1 MSLANIAIQCLSH
14 SASSPC
20 KQRESKYADSIC
32 LMILLAHFC
41 YLRTA
46 SEHSWLNGGIKSL
59 ITMQLDKKNKTIPPT
74 PRESSNKLHGYK
86 KVLKRDWKKAD
97 TTYSDRIQKIVQS
110 HSWVTRKD

>member
-1 MSLANIAIQCLSH
+1 MFMLLANIAVHCLSH

-59 ITMQLDKKNKTIPPT
+59 ITMQLDKK
-74 PRESSNKLHGYK
+74 
-86 KVLKRDWKKAD
+86 
-97 TTYSDRIQKIVQS
+97 KIKQS
-110 HSWVTRKD
+110 LQPQGSHQISYMGTKEY